1 MTVTSGLPI
10 VATDSKRLS
19 HERNVI
25 MSSQPHGG
33 IPSLVVI
40 TLDVLVTWAL
50 TAHGREL
57 RTH

>member
-1 MTVTSGLPI
+1 
-10 VATDSKRLS
+10 
-19 HERNVI
+19 

-33 IPSLVVI
+33 TPSLVVI
-40 TLDVLVTWAL
+40 TLDVLVTGAL